1 MSLTLPATNRIYYQS
16 DELEISTAVARTED
30 YPAHDHPTQFQ
41 LEIVLRG
48 ETECGI
54 GRQRFEVPQEC
65 FSIVNPSV
73 EHYNITRRWKHA
85 VFVIFPRQ
93 VLDETA
99 WQMYRFFTHP
109 VTFSDVVAP
118 CPDTLRTAAH
128 LLVHEAMSS
137 DEPGNGLL
145 LDSTLLQLGVFLLR
159 SLHGNHTARAQ
170 AVSQPSPS
178 QTQLARAVDIIH
190 SCYPNSLS
198 LNDLA
203 QVAAMSRY
211 HFLRSF
217 KTHIGMTPYAYLL
230 RIRLHHAAMRL
241 RLSSQSITDI
251 ATACGF
257 ASASRLSEA
266 FRRHHH
272 CSPSA
277 YRRQG

>member
-1 MSLTLPATNRIYYQS
+1 MSLTLPATNCIYYQS
-16 DELEISTAVARTED
+16 DDLEISTAVTRTEH
-30 YPAHDHPTQFQ
+30 YPVHDHPTQFQ

-48 ETECGI
+48 ATECGI
-54 GRQRFEVPQEC
+54 GRQRFQVPQES
-65 FSIVNPSV
+65 FSIVNPNV

-109 VTFSDVVAP
+109 VAFSDVVAP
-118 CPDTLRTAAH
+118 CPDTLRTTAH
-128 LLVHEAMSS
+128 LLVHEAMGN
-137 DEPGNGLL
+137 DQPGNGLL

-159 SLHGNHTARAQ
+159 SLHGNYTSRAH
-170 AVSQPSPS
+170 AASQPSPS
-178 QTQLARAVDIIH
+178 QAQLARAVDLIH
-190 SCYPNSLS
+190 SCYPDNLS

-203 QVAAMSRY
+203 EAAAMSRY

-217 KTHIGMTPYAYLL
+217 KTQIGMTPYAYLL
-230 RIRLHHAAMRL
+230 RVRLHHAAAHL
-241 RLSSQSITDI
+241 RSSSQSITDI

-257 ASASRLSEA
+257 ASTSRLSEA
-266 FRRHHH
+266 FRRQYH
-272 CSPSA
+272 CTPSA